1 MMPEKQEDTGVEM
14 IHDKLV
20 RAAED
25 QKSLLNEI
33 MVTHAEAFEDFARQ
47 VVKVFNSDGRLII
60 IGSGTLGAVA
70 NLVANLFTHRLSIER
85 PMLPAI
91 SLCQNPVLATS
102 LSGDNQNEQYFSRQ
116 LKTLARPDDIVLV
129 FDDPH
134 HDIAVREAV
143 IAARNIGCTVSKIC
157 LCADN
162 DGDEPDYLFCFPQV
176 PQARGIEAAVF
187 FGSLLCELVE
197 GELFGI

>member
-1 MMPEKQEDTGVEM
+1 M

-25 QKSLLNEI
+25 QKALLNEI
-33 MVTHAEAFEDFARQ
+33 LVTHAEAFEDFARN
-47 VVKVFNSDGRLII
+47 VVRTFNGEGRLLIV
-60 IGSGTLGAVA
+60 GSGTLGAVA
-70 NLVANLFTHRLSIER
+70 NLVANLFSHRLSIDR

-102 LSGDNQNEQYFSRQ
+102 LAVDGQTDQFFVRQ
-116 LKTLARPDDIVLV
+116 LRAFARPGDILLV
-129 FDDPH
+129 FDDAH
-134 HDIAVREAV
+134 HDIAVREV
-143 IAARNIGCTVSKIC
+143 MLAARDLDCKVGKIC
-157 LCADN
+157 LCADD
-162 DGDEPDYLFCFPQV
+162 DGGDPDFLFCFPQI
-176 PQARGIEAAVF
+176 PPARGIEAAVF

>member
-1 MMPEKQEDTGVEM
+1 M

-25 QKSLLNEI
+25 QKELLNEI
-33 MVTHAEAFEDFARQ
+33 LITHAGAFEAFARE
-47 VVKVFNSDGRLII
+47 VVKVFNGDGRLIVV
-60 IGSGTLGAVA
+60 GSGTLGAVA
-70 NLVANLFTHRLSIER
+70 NLTANLFSHRLSIDR

-102 LSGDNQNEQYFSRQ
+102 LAIDSQYDQYFARQ
-116 LKTLARPDDIVLV
+116 LRSVARPGDILLV

-134 HDIAVREAV
+134 HDIAVREAMFV
-143 IAARNIGCTVSKIC
+143 ARSLDCTVSKIC
-157 LCADN
+157 LCTDD
-162 DGDEPDYLFCFPQV
+162 DGGEPEYLFCFPQV
-176 PQARGIEAAVF
+176 PPARGIEAAVF